1 MVAAAQ
7 ARSLVN
13 RSRTRESGALLNGLW
28 IVAALGVVAV
38 IVALIS
44 AWQRRSGQ
52 RTDLGTVSHQWIM
65 ENRMGPGQDSRH

>member
-1 MVAAAQ
+1 
-7 ARSLVN
+7 
-13 RSRTRESGALLNGLW
+13 LNGLW